1 MTSLFRVPPT
11 ATIEALR
18 GRPGDWSEPIDLQVD
33 REALDRVANR
43 LGLAPD
49 LLAALL
55 VERELALS
63 DLVEA
68 GFERTRAEAVLDE
81 AAAAADA
88 APSVG
93 PGNLLF
99 GYLRDLRHGRVASG
113 EPSINR
119 WIMLPLRLHESLR
132 RTVLAVDP
140 EDAEHARRWEVAAA
154 SSGLQ
159 MREWALR
166 AALLAG

>member
-1 MTSLFRVPPT
+1 MGNLVRLPPP
-11 ATIEALR
+11 AAIDAPR

-33 REALDRVANR
+33 REALDRAANR

-49 LLAALL
+49 LVAALL

-68 GFERTRAEAVLDE
+68 GLERTRAEALLDE
-81 AAAAADA
+81 AAAADA

-99 GYLRDLRHGRVASG
+99 GYLRDLRHGRLASG
-113 EPSINR
+113 EPSVDR

-132 RTVLAVDP
+132 RTRLAVDP
-140 EDAEHARRWEVAAA
+140 EDAEHARRWELAAA

-166 AALLAG
+166 AALLAR

>member
-1 MTSLFRVPPT
+1 M
-11 ATIEALR
+11 
-18 GRPGDWSEPIDLQVD
+18 DLQVD
-33 REALDRVANR
+33 REALDRAANR

-49 LLAALL
+49 LVAALL

-68 GFERTRAEAVLDE
+68 GLERTRAEALLDE
-81 AAAAADA
+81 AAAADA
-88 APSVG
+88 SPSVG

-99 GYLRDLRHGRVASG
+99 GYLRDLRHGLVASG
-113 EPSINR
+113 EPSVDR
-119 WIMLPLRLHESLR
+119 WIMLPLRLHESVR
-132 RTVLAVDP
+132 RTGLAVDP
-140 EDAEHARRWEVAAA
+140 EDAERARRWELAAA

-166 AALLAG
+166 AALLAR